1 MSPEEIARESLK
13 KRILDGVLEAFVRMD
28 GFEDNAGKI
37 IITIPKP
44 FIAERRVIK
53 INAFQEW
60 NA

>member
-13 KRILDGVLEAFVRMD
+13 KRILEGVLEAFVRME

-37 IITIPKP
+37 IVTIPRP
-44 FIAERRVIK
+44 IISERRIIK

>member
-13 KRILDGVLEAFVRMD
+13 KRILEGVLEAFVRME

-37 IITIPKP
+37 IVTIPKP
-44 FIAERRVIK
+44 TIAERRVIK

>member
-1 MSPEEIARESLK
+1 MSPEEINRESLK
-13 KRILDGVLEAFVRMD
+13 KRILDGVLEAFVRME

-37 IITIPKP
+37 IVTIPKP
-44 FIAERRVIK
+44 MIAERRVIK

>member
-13 KRILDGVLEAFVRMD
+13 KRILEGVLEAFVRME

-37 IITIPKP
+37 IVTIPKP
-44 FIAERRVIK
+44 MLAERRVIK

>member
-13 KRILDGVLEAFVRMD
+13 KRILEGVLEAFVRME

-37 IITIPKP
+37 IVTIPKP
-44 FIAERRVIK
+44 MIAERRVIK